1 MIVKDMPIGVQ
12 IYGGKFKNARE
23 AARFSAEKMAKVNL
37 FETERMFCDVYG
49 LEPGQEQ
56 KAHTHQGADKVYFV
70 LSGTGTFRIGSE
82 ERELGPDT
90 VILAP
95 SGVEHGVR
103 NVSGERLVLVVWM
116 APNPNVA

>member
-1 MIVKDMPIGVQ
+1 MNA
-12 IYGGKFKNARE
+12 KNIRE
-23 AARFSAEKMAKVNL
+23 AVRFSPDKMAKVNL
-37 FETERMFCDVYG
+37 FETEHMFCDVYG

-56 KAHTHQGADKVYFV
+56 KAHAHQGSDKIYVV
-70 LSGTGTFRIGSE
+70 LSGQGVFRVGAE
-82 ERELGPDT
+82 EHLAGPEM

-103 NVSGERLVLVVWM
+103 NPGEERLMLLVFM